1 MHDVLER
8 LSDAMPSPVSTPQNA
23 RYRAAERKFGHG
35 YGEVE
40 WSSKHMKISARKL
53 MEVLPVGRLWLDF
66 NSSYDFAA
74 PGQFDGTK
82 MMNPFERALAE
93 GRLPIRMSVEIGS
106 DQDDDNI
113 VTVQFGGIRR
123 FD

>member
-1 MHDVLER
+1 
-8 LSDAMPSPVSTPQNA
+8 
-23 RYRAAERKFGHG
+23 
-35 YGEVE
+35 
-40 WSSKHMKISARKL
+40 MKISARKL
-53 MEVLPVGRLWLDF
+53 IEVLAGRTSVADF

-113 VTVQFGGIRR
+113 VTVQFGESDASISK
-123 FD
+123 FH